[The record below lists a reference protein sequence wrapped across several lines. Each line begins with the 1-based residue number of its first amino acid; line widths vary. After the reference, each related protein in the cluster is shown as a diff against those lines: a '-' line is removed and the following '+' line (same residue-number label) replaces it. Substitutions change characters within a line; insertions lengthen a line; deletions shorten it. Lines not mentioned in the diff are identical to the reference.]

1 MPSWLHQW
9 SDHREDD
16 LWRSRI
22 LLVNLDLMQ
31 YLQMMRIQDGSPW
44 LLASPTP
51 NKGDPD
57 DKNKWIESGLGLE
70 GLGPYGIQMD

>member
-1 MPSWLHQW
+1 
-9 SDHREDD
+9 
-16 LWRSRI
+16 
-22 LLVNLDLMQ
+22 MQ

-57 DKNKWIESGLGLE
+57 DKNKWIEFGLGLD

>member
-1 MPSWLHQW
+1 M
-9 SDHREDD
+9 
-16 LWRSRI
+16 
-22 LLVNLDLMQ
+22 MQ
-31 YLQMMRIQDGSPW
+31 AAATQMMRIQDGSPW

-57 DKNKWIESGLGLE
+57 DKNKWIEFGLGLE